1 MQTST
6 AVTACAAARLSTLV
20 GGDASF
26 NRQGAKVA
34 TNEELHDDP
43 TAHLL
48 RRLTDQTSILI
59 RQEMELARVEMQAE
73 AAPVPPRRQGS
84 GPTALFGLG
93 ATGAFVAGVI
103 LALSTVIEAWMAAF
117 GVALAFALL
126 AIVSAAAGRRGAEQV
141 SPEPM
146 EAEPM
151 EAEPLEPELI
161 GRDFEPAGESIEVY
175 AQPGDPQAE
184 AELMQAQEEP
194 AQAALADQARAEDFR
209 V

>member
-1 MQTST
+1 M
-6 AVTACAAARLSTLV
+6 
-20 GGDASF
+20 
-26 NRQGAKVA
+26 A

-126 AIVSAAAGRRGAEQV
+126 AIVSAAAGRRGAEQA
-141 SPEPM
+141 SP
-146 EAEPM
+146 EPM